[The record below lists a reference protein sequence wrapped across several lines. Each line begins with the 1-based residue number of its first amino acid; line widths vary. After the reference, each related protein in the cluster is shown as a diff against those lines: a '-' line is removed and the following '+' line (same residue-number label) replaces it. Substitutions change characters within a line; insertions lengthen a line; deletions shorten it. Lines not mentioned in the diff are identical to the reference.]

1 MKFFDLEMDGYLA
14 KHVIVFNHPQGNSCM
29 WIGSSDCTSFIK
41 GPLDE
46 TCQSDGTIWRKGQ
59 GHCKPDDM

>member
-14 KHVIVFNHPQGNSCM
+14 AQVEIWKKGNGFNECYKK
-29 WIGSSDCTSFIK
+29 DYKK

-46 TCQSDGTIWRKGQ
+46 TCQSDGTIWTRPGTGNCRPNDK
-59 GHCKPDDM
+59 